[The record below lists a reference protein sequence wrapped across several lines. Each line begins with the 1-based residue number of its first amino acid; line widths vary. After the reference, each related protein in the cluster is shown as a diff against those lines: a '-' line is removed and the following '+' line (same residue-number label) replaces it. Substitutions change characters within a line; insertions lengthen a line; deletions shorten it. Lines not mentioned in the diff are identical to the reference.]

1 MNEELSQESVADKQL
16 ENQPIRNPAEHL
28 KPWQFQPGK
37 SGNPGGKKPGT
48 KSLKTYAM
56 EMLRDMSDKEKL
68 EYLKGL
74 DKDKIWEMGE
84 GKAKQD
90 LEHSGEV
97 VAKIISV
104 DE

>member
-1 MNEELSQESVADKQL
+1 MNEELSQEEVAEEQL
-16 ENQPIRNPAEHL
+16 ENQPVRNPAEHL

-37 SGNPGGKKPGT
+37 SGNPGGRKPGT

-56 EMLRDMSDKEKL
+56 EMLRDMTDKEKL

-90 LEHSGEV
+90 MDINAEV
-97 VAKIISV
+97 TTKVIDING
-104 DE
+104 